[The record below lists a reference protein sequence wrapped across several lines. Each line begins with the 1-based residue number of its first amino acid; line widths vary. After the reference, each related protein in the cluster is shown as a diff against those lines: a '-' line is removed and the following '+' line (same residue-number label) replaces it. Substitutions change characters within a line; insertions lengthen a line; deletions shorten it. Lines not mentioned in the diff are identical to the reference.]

1 MNQFFLRFRTRAFSV
16 AFISFGLAAVAPRGI
31 QGFAGFI
38 QAPPGLAVVALALVA
53 IGQSVEETGT
63 IKRIRLG
70 ILLRLLAAPILVAAC
85 AWALV
90 LDSPSPS
97 IVTMAL
103 VLGGIGALGFGIA
116 FQHDWATYADIRHAQ
131 SVKLEE
137 VSNAGIEL
145 ETRQGRR
152 TIALTDLLAVRAVA
166 DFNGRAIVFLVNSEA
181 RNRSELDGVPW
192 AGATPEGDAF
202 VLTEHQAGMDAEELV
217 KQVVVAISKVKRES
231 ET

>member
-1 MNQFFLRFRTRAFSV
+1 V
-16 AFISFGLAAVAPRGI
+16 ALISFGLAAVAPPGI
-31 QGFAGFI
+31 KGFAGFI

-85 AWALV
+85 AWAMMLG
-90 LDSPSPS
+90 SPMESLAM
-97 IVTMAL
+97 MAS
-103 VLGGIGALGFGIA
+103 VLGGIGAIGFGIA
-116 FQHDWATYADIRHAQ
+116 LQHDWATYSDVRHGQA
-131 SVKLEE
+131 VKLVD
-137 VSNAGIEL
+137 VSASGLEL
-145 ETRQGRR
+145 ETPRGRAV
-152 TIALTDLLAVRAVA
+152 IALADILVVRATVNL
-166 DFNGRAIVFLVNSEA
+166 DGRAIIFLVNMEA
-181 RNRSELDGVPW
+181 RKRSDLAGVPW

-231 ET
+231 ES